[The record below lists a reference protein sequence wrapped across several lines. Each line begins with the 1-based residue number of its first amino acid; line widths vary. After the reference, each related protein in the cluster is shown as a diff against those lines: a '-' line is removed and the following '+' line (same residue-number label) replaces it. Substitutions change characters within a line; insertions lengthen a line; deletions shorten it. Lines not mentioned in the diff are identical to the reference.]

1 MVAAQLPFSQQKQV
15 GTGERSS
22 PEIRAVLRDGTFES
36 LRVG

>member
-15 GTGERSS
+15 GTRERSS